1 MPTLKAMWT
10 PVGQQVTIQT
20 PAQPKKR
27 YGIGAVN
34 YHTGETVV
42 LIRRRKRRRAIAELL
57 VALLEKHPTGRVYVA
72 LDNSNTY
79 EDDEI
84 EAVLRGAAGRL
95 VLLYLPTQGSQR
107 LELSHL
113 GPR

>member
-1 MPTLKAMWT
+1 M
-10 PVGQQVTIQT
+10 IQT

-34 YHTGETVV
+34 YHTGETVF
-42 LIRRRKRRRAIAELL
+42 LIRRRNRRREIAEPLE
-57 VALLEKHPTGRVYVA
+57 VLLEKHPTGRVYVA
-72 LDNSNTY
+72 WDNSNTH

-84 EAVLRGAAGRL
+84 EAVLRGATGRL

-107 LELSHL
+107 LELPHL
-113 GPR
+113 GPN